1 MPTVKKWLLVYVV
14 ILTIA
19 SMALLAGSCGD
30 MVMLL
35 AKERDVVK
43 TSETV
48 AAEKETVA
56 ESKVKGTIY
65 ETDKFSILVPDG
77 WVTEGM
83 SAEDLAAEDLA
94 AEGGVGVAITKDKD
108 FMLLFV
114 LGGIPDAAAFSKEQV
129 EKNAEL
135 LNGTAVE
142 EVTMFGIKF
151 FKTTYTL
158 DDQTIFYG
166 DRNGDVVAISMGGK
180 DHQNN
185 VEIKAML
192 DSIKFK

>member
-1 MPTVKKWLLVYVV
+1 MSTVKKWLLVLVV

-19 SMALLAGSCGD
+19 SMGADSCGAEYEE
-30 MVMLL
+30 MSQTRGEEK
-35 AKERDVVK
+35 AG
-43 TSETV
+43 ET
-48 AAEKETVA
+48 AAATIETVA

-77 WVTEGM
+77 WVTEGL
-83 SAEDLAAEDLA
+83 SAEDFAAEDLA

-108 FMLLFV
+108 FMILSV

-151 FKTTYTL
+151 FKTIYTL
-158 DDQTIFYG
+158 DYDQTIFYG
-166 DRNGDVVAISMGGK
+166 DRNGDVVMISMSGK
-180 DHQNN
+180 DHPNN